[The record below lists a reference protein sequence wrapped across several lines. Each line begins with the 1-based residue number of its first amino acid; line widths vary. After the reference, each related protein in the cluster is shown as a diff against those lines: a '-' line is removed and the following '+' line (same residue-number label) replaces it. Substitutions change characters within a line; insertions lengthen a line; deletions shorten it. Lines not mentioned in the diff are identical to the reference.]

1 MEKGRNEMNVQAHMS
16 GQVPGHVPN
25 QTTGQIPQR
34 SVNSSMNTDQDLDT
48 ARKFVKAKIFD
59 FLARRQERQMN
70 RAQLQRFTD
79 QVGRLEEALFKLG
92 PSQEDYMNM
101 NMDTLESRLVSMLKC
116 NSSSTSST
124 VIPTPGDPISAINSS
139 PDVTAN
145 ATNSSQSPPVTSSN
159 LLPNGGKL

>member
-48 ARKFVKAKIFD
+48 ARKIVKDKIFD
-59 FLARRQERQMN
+59 FLARRQERPMSH
-70 RAQLQRFTD
+70 AQLQKFTD
-79 QVGRLEEALFKLG
+79 MVRRFEEGLFKLS

-124 VIPTPGDPISAINSS
+124 VIPTPGNPISAINSS
-139 PDVTAN
+139 PDVTDFD
-145 ATNSSQSPPVTSSN
+145 QS
-159 LLPNGGKL
+159 